1 MAINFPALTRL
12 QALAKSQKFK
22 DIVAAGGGAAVGAT
36 VGIMGNSAMSPTKSD
51 KNNQGNLS
59 GTDGSPAAPSAPLP
73 SPAGLTSP
81 TPSEIKTEVETPS
94 LKGAGESDYMKD
106 IEDLLGRL
114 DPIQAKALER
124 NVAAQIAL
132 TRESERAALTKSREL
147 SARQIELENIRA
159 WRGITEA
166 QINRE
171 TQMALSLAD
180 IAYRATQAN
189 PATLAGLAPLARVG
203 AEAFK

>member
-22 DIVAAGGGAAVGAT
+22 DIVAAGGGVAVGAT

-81 TPSEIKTEVETPS
+81 TPSDIKREVGTSS
-94 LKGAGESDYMKD
+94 LEGAGEGDPSK
-106 IEDLLGRL
+106 IIKDLLGELGPFYTGKLQGDTAATLAVLRETE
-114 DPIQAKALER
+114 KSAL
-124 NVAAQIAL
+124 A
-132 TRESERAALTKSREL
+132 KSREL

-203 AEAFK
+203 AESFK